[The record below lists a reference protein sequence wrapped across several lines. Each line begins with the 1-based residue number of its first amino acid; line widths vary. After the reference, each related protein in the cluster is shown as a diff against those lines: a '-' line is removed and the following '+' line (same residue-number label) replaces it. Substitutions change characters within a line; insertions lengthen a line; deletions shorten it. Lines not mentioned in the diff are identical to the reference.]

1 MRLELEI
8 LNIKDIQFADR
19 TEVDDGVLNI
29 NPRELKEFL
38 QKDNRLS
45 NVDIELARPGEKCRI
60 LRVHDVIEPRA
71 KSNGSGE
78 DFPGALGRQGIA
90 GKGGTCVLRGAAV
103 VLSECHENGHNATR
117 DDPNGEIIDM
127 SGPAAEIG
135 IYGNTHNIVLLPHPA
150 GRARLQDYRKALKI
164 AGLKTATYL
173 ARAGHGLNPDEVE
186 VYDLSPVAKTV
197 KGLEDLPRVAYI
209 FQILSMQFAPI
220 PGDPVLYG
228 SNVDGIVPTVLHP
241 NEVLDGAVCNPCR
254 GNLLVETYVIQN
266 QPIIK
271 ELYRRHGRDL
281 NFAGVIIATA
291 HNNPPEYERT
301 AYMAA
306 HLSKWVL
313 GADGV
318 IVTKAGGGAPEV
330 SMSQIALRCEEIG
343 VNSAIAMAHMAA
355 DANDTSSE
363 ASVI

>member
-1 MRLELEI
+1 
-8 LNIKDIQFADR
+8 
-19 TEVDDGVLNI
+19 
-29 NPRELKEFL
+29 
-38 QKDNRLS
+38 
-45 NVDIELARPGEKCRI
+45 
-60 LRVHDVIEPRA
+60 
-71 KSNGSGE
+71 
-78 DFPGALGRQGIA
+78 
-90 GKGGTCVLRGAAV
+90 V

-363 ASVI
+363 ASVIFNMPELNAIVSMGDPWMKHLKLPPMKKIIGRAVNIPGGSSVSDEHVRPLRWIKGSVSQMGISKLTAARY